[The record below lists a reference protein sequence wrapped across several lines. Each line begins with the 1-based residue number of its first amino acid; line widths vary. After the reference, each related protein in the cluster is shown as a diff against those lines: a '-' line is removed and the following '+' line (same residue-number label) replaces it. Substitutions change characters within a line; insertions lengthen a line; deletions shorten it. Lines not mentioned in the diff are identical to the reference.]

1 MEQTMVRQGMKW
13 LGALALGFGWMGGVT
28 AQEYPA
34 KIVRLV
40 IPYPPGGSAEA
51 QARIIAQGLQTE
63 WKQSVVIENKPGAG
77 TTLGAAFVAKAP
89 ADGYTLYLASTS
101 HTVTQSLYKDLPYH
115 AVKSFAAISMIA
127 TSPFVL
133 TVHPSVP
140 ARNVTELVALA
151 KLKPGALT
159 YASSGNGAGPHLSG
173 EIFRS
178 AMGID
183 VVHVPFKGTGP
194 ALTALLGDQV
204 HYFFADVAV
213 LPHLKAGKLRA
224 LAVTSPTRFTLLPD
238 APTMMEAGVPH
249 YTTTNWSAL
258 VAPAGTPPEV
268 IARINTAVRAA
279 LRSPEVVQRYSAQGY
294 EATASSPQ
302 ELEAHM
308 NAEVE
313 RYARAVASAGV
324 KVD

>member
-1 MEQTMVRQGMKW
+1 MLHRGLKCIVAMMATA
-13 LGALALGFGWMGGVT
+13 LFAGAVT

-51 QARIIAQGLQTE
+51 QARIVAQALQAE
-63 WKQSVVIENKPGAG
+63 WKQNVVIENKPGAG

-89 ADGYTLYLASTS
+89 PDGYTVYLASTS

-115 AVKSFAAISMIA
+115 AVKSFAPISMIA
-127 TSPFVL
+127 VSPFVL
-133 TVHPSVP
+133 TVHPGVP
-140 ARNVTELVALA
+140 ARTVSELVALA
-151 KLKPGALT
+151 KSKPGALT

-173 EIFRS
+173 EIFRA

-213 LPHLKAGKLRA
+213 LPMLKAGKLRA
-224 LAVTSPTRFTLLPD
+224 LAVTGSQRFSLLPD
-238 APTMMEAGVPH
+238 APTMIEAGVPG

-258 VAPAGTPPEV
+258 VAPAGTPPDIV
-268 IARINTAVRAA
+268 ARINAAVRSA
-279 LRSPEVVQRYSAQGY
+279 LRTPEVVQRYNAQGY
-294 EATASSPQ
+294 EPTASSPQ

-308 NAEVE
+308 TAEVE
-313 RYARAVASAGV
+313 KYAKAVASAGV

>member
-1 MEQTMVRQGMKW
+1 MLQRGMKCIV
-13 LGALALGFGWMGGVT
+13 AMAATVSLAGFAT

-51 QARIIAQGLQTE
+51 QARIVAQALQAE

-77 TTLGAAFVAKAP
+77 TTLGAAFVAKAQP
-89 ADGYTLYLASTS
+89 DGYTVYLASTS

-115 AVKSFAAISMIA
+115 AVKSFAPISMIA
-127 TSPFVL
+127 ISPFVL
-133 TVHPSVP
+133 TVHPGVP
-140 ARNVTELVALA
+140 ARTVSELVALA
-151 KLKPGALT
+151 KSKPGALT

-173 EIFRS
+173 EIFRA

-213 LPHLKAGKLRA
+213 LPMLKAGKLRA
-224 LAVTSPTRFTLLPD
+224 LAVTGAQRFSLLPD
-238 APTMMEAGVPH
+238 APTMIEAGVPG

-258 VAPAGTPPEV
+258 VAPAGTPPEIV
-268 IARINTAVRAA
+268 ARINAAVRSA
-279 LRSPEVVQRYSAQGY
+279 LRTPEVVQRYNAQGY
-294 EATASSPQ
+294 EPAASSPQ

-308 NAEVE
+308 TAEVE
-313 RYARAVASAGV
+313 KYAKAVASAGV

>member
-1 MEQTMVRQGMKW
+1 MMRQGLQW
-13 LGALALGFGWMGGVT
+13 CVAGVLGLGGIGWVS
-28 AQEYPA
+28 AQEFPS

-40 IPYPPGGSAEA
+40 IPFPPGGSAEA
-51 QARIIAQGLQTE
+51 QARIIAHGLQTE
-63 WKQSVVIENKPGAG
+63 WKQTVVIESKPGAG
-77 TTLGAAFVAKAP
+77 TTLGAAFAAKSTP
-89 ADGYTLYLASTS
+89 DGYTLYLASTS
-101 HTVTQSLYKDLPYH
+101 HTVSQSLYKDLPYH
-115 AVKSFAAISMIA
+115 AVKSFAPISMIA

-140 ARNVTELVALA
+140 ARNVQELVAPA
-151 KLKPGALT
+151 RSKPGALT

-178 AMGID
+178 TMGIE

-213 LPHLKAGKLRA
+213 LPMLRAGKLRA
-224 LAVTSPTRFTLLPD
+224 LAVTSATRFTLLAD
-238 APTMMEAGVPH
+238 APTMIEAGVPN

-258 VAPAGTPPEV
+258 LAPAGTPPDV
-268 IARINTAVRAA
+268 VTRINAAIRAA
-279 LRSPEVVQRYSAQGY
+279 LRSPDVVQRYNAQGY

-308 NAEVE
+308 TAEVE

>member
-1 MEQTMVRQGMKW
+1 MMVQRMKW
-13 LGALALGFGWMGGVT
+13 VGAVVTGVAIAGGAV
-28 AQEYPA
+28 AQEFPS

-51 QARIIAQGLQTE
+51 QARIVAQGLQTE
-63 WKQSVVIENKPGAG
+63 WKQNVVIDNKPGAG

-89 ADGYTLYLASTS
+89 PDGYTVYLASTS
-101 HTVTQSLYKDLPYH
+101 HTITQSLYKDLPYH

-140 ARNVTELVALA
+140 ARTVSELVALG
-151 KLKPGALT
+151 KSKPGALT

-173 EIFRS
+173 EMFRA

-194 ALTALLGDQV
+194 ALIALLGDQV
-204 HYFFADVAV
+204 NYFFADVAV
-213 LPHLKAGKLRA
+213 LPMLKAGKLRA
-224 LAVTSPTRFTLLPD
+224 LAVTSPKRFTLLPD
-238 APTMMEAGVPH
+238 APTMMEAGVPG

-258 VAPAGTPPEV
+258 VAPAGTPPDI
-268 IARINTAVRAA
+268 IARLNTAVRAA
-279 LRSPEVVQRYSAQGY
+279 LRSPEVIERYGAQGY
-294 EATASSPQ
+294 EATGSTPQ
-302 ELEAHM
+302 ELEQHM
-308 NAEVE
+308 TAEVE
-313 RYARAVASAGV
+313 RYAKAIAAAGV

>member
-1 MEQTMVRQGMKW
+1 MLQQHMKW
-13 LGALALGFGWMGGVT
+13 IGAVALGVGLAGTVT

-51 QARIIAQGLQTE
+51 QARIVAQGLQAE

-115 AVKSFAAISMIA
+115 AVKSFASISMIA

-133 TVHPSVP
+133 TVHPSVT
-140 ARNVTELVALA
+140 ARSVAELVALA
-151 KLKPGALT
+151 KSKPGALT

-173 EIFRS
+173 EMFRA

-213 LPHLKAGKLRA
+213 LPMLKAGKLRA
-224 LAVTSPTRFTLLPD
+224 LAVTSPTRFALLPD
-238 APTMMEAGVPH
+238 APTMIEAGVPN

-258 VAPAGTPPEV
+258 VAPAGTPPEI
-268 IARINTAVRAA
+268 IARINGALRAA
-279 LRSPEVVQRYSAQGY
+279 LRSPEVVQRYNAQGY
-294 EATASSPQ
+294 EPTASSPQ

-308 NAEVE
+308 TAEVE
-313 RYARAVASAGV
+313 KYARAVASAGV

>member
-1 MEQTMVRQGMKW
+1 MLQQHMKW
-13 LGALALGFGWMGGVT
+13 IGAVALGVGLAGTVT

-51 QARIIAQGLQTE
+51 QARIVAQGLQAE

-115 AVKSFAAISMIA
+115 AVKSFASISMIA

-133 TVHPSVP
+133 TVHPSVT
-140 ARNVTELVALA
+140 ARSVAELVALA
-151 KLKPGALT
+151 KSKPGALT

-173 EIFRS
+173 EMFRA

-213 LPHLKAGKLRA
+213 LPMLKAGKLRA

-238 APTMMEAGVPH
+238 APTMIEAGVPN

-258 VAPAGTPPEV
+258 VAPAGTPPEI
-268 IARINTAVRAA
+268 IARINGALRAA
-279 LRSPEVVQRYSAQGY
+279 LRSPEVVQRYNAQGY
-294 EATASSPQ
+294 EPTASSPQ

-308 NAEVE
+308 TAEVE
-313 RYARAVASAGV
+313 KYARAVASAGV

>member
-1 MEQTMVRQGMKW
+1 MLEQGLKW
-13 LGALALGFGWMGGVT
+13 LRAVAIGCAWIGAAG
-28 AQEYPA
+28 AQEYPS

-40 IPYPPGGSAEA
+40 IPFPPGGSAEA

-77 TTLGAAFVAKAP
+77 TTLGASFVAKAP

-115 AVKSFAAISMIA
+115 AVKSFAPISMLA

-133 TVHPSVP
+133 TVHPGVAARSV
-140 ARNVTELVALA
+140 AELVALA
-151 KLKPGALT
+151 KAKPGFLT
-159 YASSGNGAGPHLSG
+159 YASSGSGAGPHLSG
-173 EIFRS
+173 EMFRS
-178 AMGID
+178 AMAVD

-213 LPHLKAGKLRA
+213 LPMLKAGKLRA
-224 LAVTSPTRFTLLPD
+224 LSVTSATRFTLLPEV
-238 APTMMEAGVPH
+238 PTMIEAGVPG
-249 YTTTNWSAL
+249 YTTTNWSGL
-258 VAPAGTPPEV
+258 LAPAGTPPDV
-268 IARINTAVRAA
+268 IARINAAVRAA
-279 LRSPEVVQRYSAQGY
+279 LRSSEVVQRYNGLGY
-294 EATASSPQ
+294 EPTASAPQ

-308 NAEVE
+308 TAEVE
-313 RYARAVASAGV
+313 RYAKVVASAGV

>member
-1 MEQTMVRQGMKW
+1 MLQHHMKW
-13 LGALALGFGWMGGVT
+13 IGAVALGVGLAGTVT

-51 QARIIAQGLQTE
+51 QARIVAQGLQAE

-115 AVKSFAAISMIA
+115 AVKSFASISMIA

-133 TVHPSVP
+133 TVHPSVT
-140 ARNVTELVALA
+140 ARSVAELVALA
-151 KLKPGALT
+151 KSKPGALT

-173 EIFRS
+173 EMFRA

-213 LPHLKAGKLRA
+213 LPMLKAGKLRA

-238 APTMMEAGVPH
+238 APTMIEAGVPN

-258 VAPAGTPPEV
+258 VAPAGTPSEI
-268 IARINTAVRAA
+268 IARINGALRAA
-279 LRSPEVVQRYSAQGY
+279 LRSPEVVQRYNAQGY
-294 EATASSPQ
+294 EPTASSPQ

-308 NAEVE
+308 IAEVE
-313 RYARAVASAGV
+313 RYAKAIASAGV